1 MTTTEFALNPYPW
14 FSMMRE
20 SNPVYFNSQRQ
31 SWSVF
36 RYNEVQ
42 RVLSEYNLFSS
53 EYMGMNSPLGASIIS
68 TDPPRHRQLRSL
80 VTQAF
85 TPRTV
90 ARLAPRITAIT
101 NELLDAVASKGEM
114 DVIDDLAYPLPVT
127 VIAELLGI
135 PQADRERF
143 KYWSDQVVGAT
154 PYRDRDAQT
163 EMSEYFRWMI
173 EQRRQEPQND
183 LISAL
188 LAAEIEGQHLDEQEL
203 LGFCILLLV
212 AGNETTTN
220 LIGNSVLC
228 FDEHPEAM
236 EQLRADPALL
246 PDAIEEVLRYRSPIK
261 MMFRV
266 ATTDVELGDRQI
278 RAGEGVT
285 AWISSANHDESQF
298 PHADTFDIRRT
309 PNRHLAFGYGIHFCI
324 GAPLARLESKIAL
337 AAMLERLPHMRQVR
351 DVPLEP
357 SESFILYG
365 VKHLPIT
372 FQPT

>member
-14 FSMMRE
+14 FRMMRE

-31 SWSVF
+31 SWSIF

-42 RVLSEYNLFSS
+42 RVLSEHSSFSS
-53 EYMGMNSPLGASIIS
+53 EFVGMNNPLGSSIIGM
-68 TDPPRHRQLRSL
+68 DPPRHRQLRSL

-90 ARLAPRITAIT
+90 AQLAPRITAIT
-101 NELLDAVASKGEM
+101 HELLDAVASKGMM

-127 VIAELLGI
+127 VIAELLGV
-135 PQADRERF
+135 PLADRERF
-143 KYWSDQVVGAT
+143 KYWSDQVVEAT
-154 PYRDRDAQT
+154 PHRDRNAQM
-163 EMSEYFRWMI
+163 EMSQYFRRMI
-173 EQRRQEPQND
+173 EQRRREPQND

-188 LAAEIEGQHLDEQEL
+188 LAAQIEGQHLNEQEL

-220 LIGNSVLC
+220 LIGNAVIC

-236 EQLRADPALL
+236 EQLRAEPTLL
-246 PDAIEEVLRYRSPIK
+246 PDAIEEVLRYRSPVR
-261 MMFRV
+261 MLFRH
-266 ATTDVELGDRQI
+266 ATRDIELGGQQI
-278 RAGEGVT
+278 HTGEGVA
-285 AWISSANHDESQF
+285 AWISSANHDETQF
-298 PHADTFDIRRT
+298 HDAETFDIRRT

-337 AAMLERLPHMRQVR
+337 EAMLTRLPGMRR
-351 DVPLEP
+351 KPDVPLEP
-357 SESFILYG
+357 IGSFILYG

-372 FQPT
+372 FQ

>member
-14 FSMMRE
+14 FRMMRE
-20 SNPVYFNSQRQ
+20 SNPVYFNSQQQ

-42 RVLSEYNLFSS
+42 RALSEHSSFSS
-53 EYMGMNSPLGASIIS
+53 EFAGSNGPLDSSLIS

-90 ARLAPRITAIT
+90 AQLTPRITAIT
-101 NELLDAVASKGEM
+101 HELLDAVASKGEM
-114 DVIDDLAYPLPVT
+114 DVIDDLSYPLPVT

-135 PQADRERF
+135 PLADRERF
-143 KYWSDQVVGAT
+143 KDWSDQVVGAT
-154 PYRDRDAQT
+154 PYRDRDAQK

-173 EQRRQEPQND
+173 EQRRREPQND
-183 LISAL
+183 LISSL
-188 LAAEIEGQHLDEQEL
+188 LAAQIEGQHLDEQEL

-212 AGNETTTN
+212 AGNETTTH
-220 LIGNSVLC
+220 LISNAVLC

-236 EQLRADPALL
+236 EQLRATPALL

-266 ATTDVELGDRQI
+266 ATTDVELGGQQI
-278 RAGEGVT
+278 RAGEGVV
-285 AWISSANHDESQF
+285 AWIGSANRDEMQF
-298 PHADTFDIRRT
+298 PDAETFDIRRT

-337 AAMLERLPHMRQVR
+337 EAMLERLPAMQRKR

-357 SESFILYG
+357 SGSFILYG

-372 FQPT
+372 FQ

>member
-14 FSMMRE
+14 FRMMRE
-20 SNPVYFNSQRQ
+20 SNPVYFNSQQQ

-42 RVLSEYNLFSS
+42 RALSEHSSFSS
-53 EYMGMNSPLGASIIS
+53 EFAGSNDPLDSSLIS

-90 ARLAPRITAIT
+90 AQLTPRITAIT
-101 NELLDAVASKGEM
+101 HQLLDAVASKGEM
-114 DVIDDLAYPLPVT
+114 DVIDDLSYPLPVT

-135 PQADRERF
+135 PLADRERF
-143 KYWSDQVVGAT
+143 KDWSDQVVGAT
-154 PYRDRDAQT
+154 PYRDRDAQK

-173 EQRRQEPQND
+173 EQRRREPQND
-183 LISAL
+183 LISSL
-188 LAAEIEGQHLDEQEL
+188 LAAQIEGQHLDEQEL

-212 AGNETTTN
+212 AGNETTTH
-220 LIGNSVLC
+220 LISNAVLC

-236 EQLRADPALL
+236 EQLRATPALL

-266 ATTDVELGDRQI
+266 ATTDVDLGGQQI
-278 RAGEGVT
+278 RAGEGVV
-285 AWISSANHDESQF
+285 AWIGSANRDEMQF
-298 PHADTFDIRRT
+298 SDAETFDIRRT

-337 AAMLERLPHMRQVR
+337 EAMLERLPAMQRKR

-357 SESFILYG
+357 SGSFILYG

-372 FQPT
+372 FQ